1 MFPFVNYLISFDI
14 TGKELLEMLDIV
26 QSGVLGFYPMF
37 GINIVGQIDSNKAH
51 RFINA
56 TLTDGSAIQPDRVY
70 RGLSIDFLLNGGD
83 DFKKVI
89 GVTYTPR
96 NTQNHGLVR
105 EMLRKP
111 LEDLGVVKANTWID
125 PNNKR
130 LIILK

>member
-1 MFPFVNYLISFDI
+1 
-14 TGKELLEMLDIV
+14 MLSIV
-26 QSGVLGFYPMF
+26 QSGGFGFYPMF
-37 GINIVGQIDSNKAH
+37 GINIVAQIDSSKAH

-56 TLTDGSAIQPDRVY
+56 TLANGSMIEPDRVY

-96 NTQNHGLVR
+96 NTQSHGLVR

-111 LEDLGVVKANTWID
+111 L
-125 PNNKR
+125 
-130 LIILK
+130 

>member
-14 TGKELLEMLDIV
+14 TGRELLEMLSIV
-26 QSGVLGFYPMF
+26 QSGAFGFYPTF
-37 GINIVGQIDSNKAH
+37 GINVVAQIDSNKAH
-51 RFINA
+51 QFINA
-56 TLTDGSAIQPDRVY
+56 TLADGSLIQPDRVY

-89 GVTYTPR
+89 GITYTPR

-105 EMLRKP
+105 EVLRKP
-111 LEDLGVVKANTWID
+111 LENLGTVKAETWID

-130 LIILK
+130 LIVLK